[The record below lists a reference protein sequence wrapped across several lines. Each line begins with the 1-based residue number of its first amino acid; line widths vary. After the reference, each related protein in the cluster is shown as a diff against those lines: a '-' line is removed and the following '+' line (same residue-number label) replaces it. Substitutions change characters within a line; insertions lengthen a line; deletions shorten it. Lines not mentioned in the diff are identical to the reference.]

1 MGITVAKI
9 RKGSQHY
16 EVLVDMDEALAIKE
30 GNSDFLNIEG
40 DKVFTNSKKGDIA
53 SNAELEANFGTTD
66 PVEIGKIIIKQGD
79 VQVDQSH
86 REEEK
91 EQKIKQ
97 VVDFLSRNAI
107 DPQSGRPITPER
119 LKSALKDAH
128 VVIKNTPVEN
138 QAQDIVAKIA
148 SIMPIKIEVKKIKVV
163 IPAIHTGRAYGVISQ
178 YKERE
183 NWQNDGSLEAV
194 LNIPAGIIMD
204 FYDRLN
210 SATQGTAISED
221 IKE

>member
-1 MGITVAKI
+1 MAITIAKI

-16 EVLVDMDEALAIKE
+16 EILVDMDEALQFKE
-30 GNSDFLNIEG
+30 GKSDFLNIEG
-40 DKVFTNSKKGDIA
+40 DKVFTNSKKGDVA
-53 SNAELEANFGTTD
+53 SNSELESAFGTSN
-66 PVEIGKIIIKQGD
+66 PLEVGKIIVKQGD

-91 EQKIKQ
+91 ETQIKQ
-97 VVDFLSRNAI
+97 IVDFLSRNAI

-119 LKSALKDAH
+119 LRSALKEAR
-128 VVIKNTPVEN
+128 VQIKNTPVEN
-138 QAQDIVAKIA
+138 QAQEIVEKI
-148 SIMPIKIEVKKIKVV
+148 SGIMPIKIEVKKIKVV

-178 YKERE
+178 YKEKE
-183 NWQNDGSLEAV
+183 NWQNDGSLEAI
-194 LNIPAGIIMD
+194 LNVPAGIIMD
-204 FYDRLN
+204 FYDKLN

>member
-1 MGITVAKI
+1 
-9 RKGSQHY
+9 
-16 EVLVDMDEALAIKE
+16 MDEALAIKE
-30 GNSDFLNIEG
+30 GNSDFLNVEG
-40 DKVFTNSKKGDIA
+40 DNVFTNSKKGDIA

-128 VVIKNTPVEN
+128 VIIKNTPVEN

-183 NWQNDGSLEAV
+183 NWQNDG
-194 LNIPAGIIMD
+194 
-204 FYDRLN
+204 
-210 SATQGTAISED
+210 
-221 IKE
+221 